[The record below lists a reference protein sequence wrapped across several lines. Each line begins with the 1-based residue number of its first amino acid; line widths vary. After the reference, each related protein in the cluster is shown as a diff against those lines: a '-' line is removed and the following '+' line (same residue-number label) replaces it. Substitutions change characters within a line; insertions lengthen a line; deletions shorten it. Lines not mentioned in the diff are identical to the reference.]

1 MRVFVTGAT
10 GFIGSAVVRE
20 LLEAGHQVLGLA
32 RSDTAAAALTA
43 VGAEAHRGSLDDP
56 DRLHEGA
63 AAADGVIHLAFNHD
77 FSDYVANGK
86 LDLGAVEALGAAL
99 EGTGKPLVVTSG
111 TLMLTMMAP
120 GRLGTEEIVPDPG
133 SEAPRIASESAAMA
147 LAARGVRAS
156 VLRLSPTVHG
166 EGDKGF
172 VPSLIGIARET
183 GVSAFVGDGSNRWP
197 AVHRLD
203 AAHLFRLA
211 LEAAPA
217 GSILHGAAEEGVPLR
232 DIAEFIGRR
241 LKLPVAGI
249 TTEDASRHF
258 GFLAAAVSLDNP
270 TSSALTRKLLGWR
283 PEHPA
288 LVPDLEAGHYFND

>member
-1 MRVFVTGAT
+1 M
-10 GFIGSAVVRE
+10 
-20 LLEAGHQVLGLA
+20 
-32 RSDTAAAALTA
+32 
-43 VGAEAHRGSLDDP
+43 
-56 DRLHEGA
+56 
-63 AAADGVIHLAFNHD
+63 
-77 FSDYVANGK
+77 
-86 LDLGAVEALGAAL
+86 
-99 EGTGKPLVVTSG
+99 
-111 TLMLTMMAP
+111 
-120 GRLGTEEIVPDPG
+120 
-133 SEAPRIASESAAMA
+133 
-147 LAARGVRAS
+147 RAS
-156 VLRLSPTVHG
+156 VVRLSPTVHG

-211 LEAAPA
+211 LRPPLA

-232 DIAEFIGRR
+232 DIAELIGRR

-283 PEHPA
+283 PEHPHSSRTSKQA
-288 LVPDLEAGHYFND
+288 TTSTTERAVRAVRIPATSSPFRPGPECAARDRRVP

>member
-20 LLEAGHQVLGLA
+20 LLDADHEVVGLA

-43 VGAEAHRGSLDDP
+43 VGAQVHRGALDDP
-56 DRLHEGA
+56 DSLHDGA

-86 LDLGAVEALGAAL
+86 LDLRAVEALGAAL
-99 EGTGKPLVVTSG
+99 EGTGRPLVVTSG

-120 GRLGTEEIVPDPG
+120 GRLGTEVAPDPG
-133 SEAPRIASESAAMA
+133 SQAPRIASENATMA

-156 VLRLSPTVHG
+156 VVRLSPTVHG

-172 VPSLIGIARET
+172 VPTLIDIARET

-217 GSILHGAAEEGVPLR
+217 GSILHGAADEGVPFR
-232 DIAEFIGRR
+232 DIAELIGRR
-241 LKLPVAGI
+241 LKLPVAGV
-249 TTEDASRHF
+249 TAEDASRHF
-258 GFLAAAVSLDNP
+258 GFLAAVVPLDNP
-270 TSSALTRKLLGWR
+270 TSSALTQKLLGWR

-288 LVPDLEAGHYFND
+288 LVPDLEAGHYFKD